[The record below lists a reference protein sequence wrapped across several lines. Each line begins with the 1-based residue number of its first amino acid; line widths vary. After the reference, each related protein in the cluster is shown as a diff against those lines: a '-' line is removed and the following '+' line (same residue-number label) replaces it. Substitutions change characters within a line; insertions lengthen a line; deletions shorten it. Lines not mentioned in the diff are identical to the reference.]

1 MEVDDLFALLTVAN
15 LRSFSRA
22 AETLGLTQPTLSKRI
37 ARAETALGLK
47 VLDRAKRPISPT
59 SRGFNILQRIGLAVE
74 ILRENQSSSSNI
86 GTGDSV
92 VVAATD
98 ELTSTLILGTAAAFH
113 RKLPGVALKIVS
125 SDDEG
130 PYGLLEREKVDIAIL
145 HTAPRGRDLD
155 FEPLFLFERVLL
167 TPRGHV
173 LDTKQDSQITWED
186 IATFPLVLTSPRI
199 QNHRMLEDELAKR
212 EIPYRIAL
220 EVRSSTLVTKA
231 VSSGLGIS
239 VVGNTS
245 ALLEDQGSVTTKN
258 LSHLMPRD
266 VGGIA
271 YRQGRPLSNATQA
284 FMHELTEFCKNRS
297 GLPVPDFKRE
307 TATG

>member
-47 VLDRAKRPISPT
+47 VIDRAKRPISPT
-59 SRGFNILQRIGLAVE
+59 SRGFEILQRIGLAVE

-113 RKLPGVALKIVS
+113 RKLPGVALKIIS

-173 LDTKQDSQITWED
+173 LETMQDSQITWED

>member
-47 VLDRAKRPISPT
+47 VIDRAKRPISPT
-59 SRGFNILQRIGLAVE
+59 SRGFEILQRIGLAVE

-113 RKLPGVALKIVS
+113 RKLPGVALKIIS

-173 LDTKQDSQITWED
+173 LETMQDSQITWED

-199 QNHRMLEDELAKR
+199 QNHRMLENELAKR
-212 EIPYRIAL
+212 EIPYLIAL

-245 ALLEDQGSVTTKN
+245 ALLEDQGGVTTKN